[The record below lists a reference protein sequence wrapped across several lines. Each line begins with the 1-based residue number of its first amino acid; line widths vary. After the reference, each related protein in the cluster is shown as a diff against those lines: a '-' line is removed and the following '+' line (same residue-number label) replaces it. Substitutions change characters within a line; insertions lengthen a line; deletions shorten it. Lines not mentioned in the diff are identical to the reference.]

1 MKPFFL
7 LLIKKDRVSVST
19 RNEKIN
25 ALAFYFEKVPNR
37 KFAAFNL
44 VLSIAEMF

>member
-7 LLIKKDRVSVST
+7 LLIKKDRVSVYT

-25 ALAFYFEKVPNR
+25 AIEFYFEKVPNR